1 MFERLTAV
9 IWWYHEELDG
19 FEKPVYDNEA
29 DFLNDIASA
38 VNHNYPRTDMAKTCI
53 WVKDET
59 MANIVIGILE
69 PVYGNDRAR
78 IFQLTKDN
86 YAQFI

>member
-38 VNHNYPRTDMAKTCI
+38 VSDMTYSP
-53 WVKDET
+53 
-59 MANIVIGILE
+59 G
-69 PVYGNDRAR
+69 
-78 IFQLTKDN
+78 Q
-86 YAQFI
+86 

>member
-9 IWWYHEELDG
+9 IWWYHEELDS
-19 FEKPVYDNEA
+19 FEKPVYDNEV

-38 VNHNYPRTDMAKTCI
+38 VNNNYPSADMAKTCI

-59 MANIVIGILE
+59 MANVVIGMLE
-69 PVYGNDRAR
+69 PVYGADRAR

-86 YAQFI
+86 YKQFI

>member
-9 IWWYHEELDG
+9 IWWYHEKLDG

-38 VNHNYPRTDMAKTCI
+38 VNNNYPHTDMAKTCI

-69 PVYGNDRAR
+69 PVYGDDRAR

>member
-1 MFERLTAV
+1 
-9 IWWYHEELDG
+9 
-19 FEKPVYDNEA
+19 
-29 DFLNDIASA
+29 
-38 VNHNYPRTDMAKTCI
+38 MAKTCI

-69 PVYGNDRAR
+69 PVYGDDRAR

-86 YAQFI
+86 YVQFI